1 MEETTTLYMQDYLK
15 ILKKRAIPI
24 IIITLLTTII
34 ASLISIYI
42 ISPVYMAETSILVG
56 TGANQE
62 NNRLVY
68 EDILTYQELMKTFG
82 EIAKSTLVSTKSAEL
97 MDNAITSDIIQK
109 SISIGPQMDTQI
121 LVISAR
127 NRDPE
132 KARIIS
138 ETVTNCFIT
147 EVSKIFPEGNFIVID
162 KAQTPIDPARP
173 TKIINTLLGFLFGF
187 SLSIVF
193 VFLME
198 HLDKTIKGKDDLQ
211 RCFEYPILGIIPI
224 EK

>member
-1 MEETTTLYMQDYLK
+1 MEETTILNMQDYLK

-34 ASLISIYI
+34 AYLISIYM
-42 ISPVYMAETSILVG
+42 ISPVYMAKTSIVVG
-56 TGANQE
+56 TGVNQE

-68 EDILTYQELMKTFG
+68 EDILTYQKLMKTFG
-82 EIAKSTLVSTKSAEL
+82 EIAKSALVSTKSAEL
-97 MDNAITSDIIQK
+97 MDNDITSDIIQK
-109 SISIGPQMDTQI
+109 SISINSQIDTQI
-121 LVISAR
+121 LVISAQ

-138 ETVTNCFIT
+138 DTVTTCFIT
-147 EVSKIFPEGNFIVID
+147 EVSKIFPAGSFIVID
-162 KAQTPIDPARP
+162 KAQTPKNPVRP
-173 TKIINTLLGFLFGF
+173 NKILNTLLGFIFGF
-187 SLSIVF
+187 SMSVAF

-198 HLDKTIKGKDDLQ
+198 HSDKTIKGKDDLQ
-211 RCFEYPILGIIPI
+211 RYFEFPVLGIIPI